1 MNKAQLRQQ
10 IQSKLLEMSEELC
23 VQKSKKAFKNLIS
36 LPQFQDAS
44 VIMIYLTMPNEVDTS
59 DVILYAWQQKKTIVV
74 PKISWQQRHMIPVEI
89 NSLEKGFSTEASGL
103 RNPIK
108 GQPVPFEDIDLVVA
122 PGLGFDK
129 KGNRL
134 GRGGAYYDRFFANK
148 KLIACKC
155 GFAFSEQVVES
166 IPVQQH
172 DMAMDFLV
180 TDEEIMDFRN
190 IQGE

>member
-134 GRGGAYYDRFFANK
+134 GRGGAY
-148 KLIACKC
+148 
-155 GFAFSEQVVES
+155 
-166 IPVQQH
+166 
-172 DMAMDFLV
+172 
-180 TDEEIMDFRN
+180 
-190 IQGE
+190 

>member
-1 MNKAQLRQQ
+1 MDKVQLRQQ
-10 IQSKLLEMSEELC
+10 LQSKLLKMTDELRAE
-23 VQKSKKAFKNLIS
+23 KSKKAFKNLIS
-36 LPQFQDAS
+36 LPQFQQAS
-44 VIMIYLTMPNEVDTS
+44 VIMMYLTMPNEIDTS
-59 DVILYAWQQKKTIVV
+59 DAVFYAWQQKKTVVV

-89 NSLEKGFSTEASGL
+89 NSLEKGFSTEVGGL

-108 GQPVPFEDIDLVVA
+108 GQPMPFEEIDLVVT

-129 KGNRL
+129 MGNRL

-148 KLIACKC
+148 KLNACKC

-166 IPVQQH
+166 VPVQQH
-172 DMAMDFLV
+172 DMSVDFLV

-190 IQGE
+190 RQGE

>member
-1 MNKAQLRQQ
+1 MDKVQLRQQ
-10 IQSKLLEMSEELC
+10 IQSRLLEMSDDIC

-36 LPQFQDAS
+36 LPQFQEAS
-44 VIMIYLTMPNEVDTS
+44 VIMMYLTMPNELDTS
-59 DVILYAWQQKKTIVV
+59 DAIFYAWQQKKTVVV
-74 PKISWQQRHMIPVEI
+74 PKISWQQRHMMAVEI
-89 NSLEKGFSTEASGL
+89 NSLEKGFSTEVGGL

-108 GQPVPFEDIDLVVA
+108 GQPVPFEDIDLVVT
-122 PGLGFDK
+122 PGLGFDRR
-129 KGNRL
+129 GNRL

-166 IPVQQH
+166 VPVQQH
-172 DMAMDFLV
+172 DVAVDFLV

-190 IQGE
+190 LQGE